1 MIISASFADIV
12 HELRIGSD
20 GVFVGKTVVEAPVT
34 ILASIYQVIGIDI
47 VGAGF
52 TVFYNSIR
60 TIEDDIVCDEA
71 IVIPGRIAIVI
82 IAAADNNARPVSAVE
97 NGIVHEVDVMR
108 VMPGMKATILDA
120 IDKVVIYVAIC
131 GYIYALNMAAR
142 RRSDMV
148 DDVADNVVVFTA
160 IISIRTDTGA
170 TVIGCRDLCRDVMNM
185 IVSDHGVG
193 AAYID
198 TVKPAGTAIGTVNVK
213 SNDVNIIS
221 SVIPQNTL

>member
-1 MIISASFADIV
+1 
-12 HELRIGSD
+12 
-20 GVFVGKTVVEAPVT
+20 
-34 ILASIYQVIGIDI
+34 
-47 VGAGF
+47 
-52 TVFYNSIR
+52 
-60 TIEDDIVCDEA
+60 
-71 IVIPGRIAIVI
+71 
-82 IAAADNNARPVSAVE
+82 
-97 NGIVHEVDVMR
+97 MR
-108 VMPGMKATILDA
+108 VMPGMQATILDA

-185 IVSDHGVG
+185 IVSDYSVR